1 VLIPAFAR
9 AKLDDALLVIAGPD
23 RDGYEPAV
31 RKMIADEG
39 IVDRVLF
46 TGMLHGR
53 ERIEAYVDAD
63 LFALTSHQENFG
75 ITVIEA
81 MACGC
86 PVLISDQVN
95 IHADVSAA
103 AAGVVT
109 TLNPEEVRQRLES
122 YLADAQWRC
131 DAGRRGREFALRHYD
146 WATIAGDWE
155 RLYASLAPK
164 TLA

>member
-1 VLIPAFAR
+1 
-9 AKLDDALLVIAGPD
+9 
-23 RDGYEPAV
+23 
-31 RKMIADEG
+31 
-39 IVDRVLF
+39 
-46 TGMLHGR
+46 MLHGR